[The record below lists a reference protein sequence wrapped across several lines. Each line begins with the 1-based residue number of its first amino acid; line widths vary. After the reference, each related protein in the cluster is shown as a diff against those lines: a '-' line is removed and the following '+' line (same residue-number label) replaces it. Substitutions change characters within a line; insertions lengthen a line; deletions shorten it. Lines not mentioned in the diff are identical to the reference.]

1 MEAQLV
7 VVVSLVEVL
16 VGWLDGG
23 RLDDVDSVLL
33 KEGMEPGRLFVEPS
47 GFDLSRTVVQQ
58 D

>member
-1 MEAQLV
+1 M
-7 VVVSLVEVL
+7 VSLVEVF

-33 KEGMEPGRLFVEPS
+33 KEGVEPGRLFVEPS